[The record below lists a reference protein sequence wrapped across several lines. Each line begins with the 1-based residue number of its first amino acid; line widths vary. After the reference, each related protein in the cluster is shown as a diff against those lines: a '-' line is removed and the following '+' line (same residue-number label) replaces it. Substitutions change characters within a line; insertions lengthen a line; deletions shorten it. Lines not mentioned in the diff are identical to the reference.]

1 MPTAELLTLG
11 TELLLG
17 HIVNTNAAYLARE
30 LAAVGL
36 NLYRTTTV
44 GDNEARA
51 AEAILEASARA
62 DVVLIT
68 GGLGPTADDVTREAV
83 ARATDLP
90 LVRRPD
96 LVTQIE
102 AMFTRRGLSMPD
114 NNRRQADLPAGASAI
129 ENPAGTAPGFI
140 VEHAGCYLVA
150 LPGVP
155 SEMRLLTETH
165 VIPFLRATFGLT
177 GVIKSR
183 TLHTFG
189 RTESGVDETLGEWM
203 RAENPTVG
211 LVANLGLI
219 DVRITARSDSPEA
232 AVILI
237 ARAEADI
244 RARLGDIVYGAG
256 DDDLTA
262 MAVQLLGERGLTLAT
277 AEVETGGALLRQL
290 QRVPNARAALKETI
304 GSRRDGLLANL
315 FGLTVTSSPNRRALA
330 ESIARRLRLITH
342 ADLGLA
348 VVGEPPT
355 QPGFGTEH
363 PGDTDIALALEDGL
377 VALHLHLHIGAASDW
392 DQAWIAN
399 AALDLVRR
407 HLLNLPTPPERIT

>member
-30 LAAVGL
+30 LAAVGF

-62 DVVLIT
+62 DVVIIT

-83 ARATDLP
+83 ARATGLP

-96 LVTQIE
+96 LVAQIE
-102 AMFTRRGLSMPD
+102 LIFTRRGLSMPD

-140 VEHAGCYLVA
+140 VERAGRYIVA

-155 SEMRLLTETH
+155 SEMSLLTETR
-165 VIPFLRATFGLT
+165 VLPFLRAAFGLT
-177 GVIKSR
+177 GVIQSR
-183 TLHTFG
+183 TLRTFG
-189 RTESGVDETLGEWM
+189 HTEGDVDETLGEWM
-203 RAENPTVG
+203 RTENPTVG
-211 LVANLGLI
+211 LVAIPGLI
-219 DVRITARSDSPEA
+219 DVRITARGDSPEA

-244 RARLGDIVYGAG
+244 RARLGDIVYGVD
-256 DDDLTA
+256 DDDLA
-262 MAVQLLGERGLTLAT
+262 AIVVHLLGERGLTLAT
-277 AEVETGGALLRQL
+277 AEVETGGSLWRQL
-290 QRVPNARAALKETI
+290 QRVLDARAALKETI
-304 GSRRDGLLANL
+304 AFRRDGLLANL
-315 FGLTVTSSPNRRALA
+315 FGLTVSSSLNRRALA
-330 ESIARRLRLITH
+330 ESIAQRLRLITQ

-355 QPGFGTEH
+355 LPGFGTEH
-363 PGDTDIALALEDGL
+363 PGDTDIILAFEDGQ
-377 VALHLHLHIGAASDW
+377 VARLLRIGAASDW
-392 DQAWIAN
+392 DQAWVAN
-399 AALDLVRR
+399 TALDLVRR

>member
-83 ARATDLP
+83 ARATGLP
-90 LVRRPD
+90 LIRRPD

-114 NNRRQADLPAGASAI
+114 NNRRQADLPAGANAI
-129 ENPAGTAPGFI
+129 ENPVGTAPGFI
-140 VEHAGCYLVA
+140 VEHAGRYIVA

-155 SEMRLLTETH
+155 SEVHLLTETR
-165 VIPFLRATFGLT
+165 VIPFLRATFGLA
-177 GVIKSR
+177 GMIESR

-203 RAENPTVG
+203 RTENPTVG

-219 DVRITARSDSPEA
+219 DVRITARGDSPEA

-244 RARLGDIVYGAG
+244 RARLGDIIYGAG

-262 MAVQLLGERGLTLAT
+262 IAVQLLGERGLTLAT

-290 QRVPNARAALKETI
+290 QRVPNARAVLKETI
-304 GSRRDGLLANL
+304 ASRRDGLLANL
-315 FGLTVTSSPNRRALA
+315 FGLAVTSSPDRGTLA

-363 PGDTDIALALEDGL
+363 SGDTDIALAFEDGQ
-377 VALHLHLHIGAASDW
+377 VALHRHLYIGAASDW

-407 HLLNLPTPPERIT
+407 HLLNLPTPPERIA

>member
-30 LAAVGL
+30 LAAVGF

-62 DVVLIT
+62 DVVIIT

-83 ARATDLP
+83 ARATGLP

-96 LVTQIE
+96 LVAQIE
-102 AMFTRRGLSMPD
+102 LIFTRRGLSMPD

-140 VEHAGCYLVA
+140 VERAGRYIVA

-155 SEMRLLTETH
+155 SEMSLLTETR
-165 VIPFLRATFGLT
+165 VLPFLRAAFGLT
-177 GVIKSR
+177 GVIQSR
-183 TLHTFG
+183 TLRTFG
-189 RTESGVDETLGEWM
+189 HTEGDVDETLGEWM
-203 RAENPTVG
+203 RTENPTVG
-211 LVANLGLI
+211 LVAIPGLI
-219 DVRITARSDSPEA
+219 DVRITARGDSPEA

-244 RARLGDIVYGAG
+244 RARLGDIVYGVD
-256 DDDLTA
+256 DDDLA
-262 MAVQLLGERGLTLAT
+262 AIVVQLLGERGLTLAT
-277 AEVETGGALLRQL
+277 AELETGGSLWRQL
-290 QRVPNARAALKETI
+290 QRVLDARAALKETI
-304 GSRRDGLLANL
+304 AFRRDGLLANL
-315 FGLTVTSSPNRRALA
+315 FGLTVSSSLNRRALA
-330 ESIARRLRLITH
+330 ESIAQRLRLITY

-348 VVGEPPT
+348 VVGSPTT

-363 PGDTDIALALEDGL
+363 PGDTDIILAFEDGQ
-377 VALHLHLHIGAASDW
+377 VARLLRIGAASDW
-392 DQAWIAN
+392 DQAWVAN
-399 AALDLVRR
+399 TALDLVRR
-407 HLLNLPTPPERIT
+407 HLLNLPTSPERIT

>member
-30 LAAVGL
+30 LAAVGF

-62 DVVLIT
+62 DVVIIT

-83 ARATDLP
+83 ARATGLP

-96 LVTQIE
+96 LVAQIE
-102 AMFTRRGLSMPD
+102 LMFTRRGLSMPD

-140 VEHAGCYLVA
+140 VERAGRYIVA

-155 SEMRLLTETH
+155 TEMSLLTETR
-165 VIPFLRATFGLT
+165 VLPFLRAAFGLT
-177 GVIKSR
+177 GVIQSR
-183 TLHTFG
+183 TLRTCVHTEG
-189 RTESGVDETLGEWM
+189 DVDETLGEWM
-203 RAENPTVG
+203 RTENPTVG
-211 LVANLGLI
+211 LVAIPGLV
-219 DVRITARSDSPEA
+219 DVRITARGDSPEA

-244 RARLGDIVYGAG
+244 RARLGDIVYGVD
-256 DDDLTA
+256 DDDLA
-262 MAVQLLGERGLTLAT
+262 AIVVHLLGERGLTLAT
-277 AEVETGGALLRQL
+277 AEVETGGSLWRQL
-290 QRVPNARAALKETI
+290 QRVLDARAALKETI
-304 GSRRDGLLANL
+304 AFRRDGLLANL
-315 FGLTVTSSPNRRALA
+315 FGLTVPSSPNRRTLA
-330 ESIARRLRLITH
+330 ESIAQRLRLITQ

-363 PGDTDIALALEDGL
+363 PGDTDIILAFEDGQ
-377 VALHLHLHIGAASDW
+377 VARLLRIGAASDW
-392 DQAWIAN
+392 DQAWVAN
-399 AALDLVRR
+399 TALDLVRR

>member
-83 ARATDLP
+83 ARATGLP

-102 AMFTRRGLSMPD
+102 AMFTRRGLNMPD

-140 VEHAGCYLVA
+140 VEHAGRYIVA

-155 SEMRLLTETH
+155 SEMRLLTETR
-165 VIPFLRATFGLT
+165 VIPFLRATFRLT

-189 RTESGVDETLGEWM
+189 RTESGVDEALGEWM

-219 DVRITARSDSPEA
+219 DVRITARGDSPEA

-304 GSRRDGLLANL
+304 ASRQDGLLANL
-315 FGLTVTSSPNRRALA
+315 IGLAVTSRPNRRALA

-348 VVGEPPT
+348 VVGEPPA
-355 QPGFGTEH
+355 QPDFGTEH
-363 PGDTDIALALEDGL
+363 PGDTDIALAFEDGQ
-377 VALHLHLHIGAASDW
+377 VALHLHSGAASDW